1 MLPAMDLYYGKQL
14 RSFFPYLCRHFHTP
28 PWAVLESPGTTAA
41 MWRIYHQVPGRPR
54 CLLAFPLS
62 GIRAVRDRIPD
73 SLPIVQGVVRDVT
86 HLMRQRIDTFPT
98 RAELILMLLDRS
110 RAAITHRL

>member
-62 GIRAVRDRIPD
+62 GIRAVAIVFRIP
-73 SLPIVQGVVRDVT
+73 SRLFRGLSVT
-86 HLMRQRIDTFPT
+86 SPT
-98 RAELILMLLDRS
+98 SCVNALIRFLRARS
-110 RAAITHRL
+110 